1 MVSSD
6 VGTDG
11 PNLSHFLTVNDLVKF
26 RNFKKC
32 FLIPKDDVSVH
43 PSLKL
48 QLLVTS
54 QRGDMINFLRPIFE
68 KDVICSILYTLS
80 TEF

>member
-11 PNLSHFLTVNDLVKF
+11 PNLSHFLTVNNLVKF

-32 FLIPKDDVSVH
+32 FLIPKDDVSLH
-43 PSLKL
+43 PSVKL
-48 QLLVTS
+48 
-54 QRGDMINFLRPIFE
+54 NFL
-68 KDVICSILYTLS
+68 VS
-80 TEF
+80 